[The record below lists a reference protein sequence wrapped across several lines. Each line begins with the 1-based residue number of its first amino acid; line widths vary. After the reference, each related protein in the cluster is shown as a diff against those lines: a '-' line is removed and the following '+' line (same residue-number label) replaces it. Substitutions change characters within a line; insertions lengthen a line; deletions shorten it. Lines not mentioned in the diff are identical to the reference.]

1 MSAKLVQRPPSAE
14 RIIKY
19 MKNGIAIGV
28 TKTAKEAQAAV
39 VANLRGTFTI
49 RNAWLTNS
57 PIGIKVTIARGDQ
70 YRPTATIYTTA
81 KFLPMHE
88 AGATKFPLGNHIAV
102 PTKFARPNKGSRIR
116 AEHRPKAL
124 IASGK
129 AAIVENDNG
138 TKLLYADLGG
148 AKGWVPMYVLTPKAK
163 QKKADIWEKPI
174 RKVVDRNL
182 AKNIDAGVAT
192 TMARL
197 KARS

>member
-1 MSAKLVQRPPSAE
+1 MFKISAKLVQRPPSAE
-14 RIIKY
+14 KIIK
-19 MKNGIAIGV
+19 NINFGTAVGL
-28 TKTAKEAQAAV
+28 TKTAKDAQAAV
-39 VANLRGTFTI
+39 VSTIKGGTGWSI
-49 RNAWLTNS
+49 RTPWLTSS
-57 PIGIKVTIARGDQ
+57 PIGIKITPATRDNLRAEVK
-70 YRPTATIYTTA
+70 TAA

-138 TKLLYADLGG
+138 TKLLYANLGG

-163 QKKADIWEKPI
+163 QKKADIWERPI
-174 RKVVDRNL
+174 EKVIKSKLSANIAREVDKAFR
-182 AKNIDAGVAT
+182 
-192 TMARL
+192 TMR
-197 KARS
+197 